1 MRRIRTKN
9 SDQHSHRFLKAF
21 FFFYRFDLFML
32 SPSAINKEKREREK
46 ITSIGSQHE
55 PWLTGALL
63 RASARIK
70 GRT

>member
-21 FFFYRFDLFML
+21 FFYRFDLFLL
-32 SPSAINKEKREREK
+32 SPSAIHKEKREREK
-46 ITSIGSQHE
+46 RTSIGSQHE